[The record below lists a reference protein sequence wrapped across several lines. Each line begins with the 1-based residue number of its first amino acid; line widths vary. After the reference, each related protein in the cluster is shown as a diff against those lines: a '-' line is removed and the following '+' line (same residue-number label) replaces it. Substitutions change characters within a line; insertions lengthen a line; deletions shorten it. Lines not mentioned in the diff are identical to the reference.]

1 MRLVAGLSVS
11 DLAFSFFIFFNYFY
25 QFVSGSPI
33 GNMPGFSTYC
43 QVSNADWGLGSE
55 FGNC

>member
-1 MRLVAGLSVS
+1 MRLVAGLSLS
-11 DLAFSFFIFFNYFY
+11 DVAFGIFMSFNYSY
-25 QFVSGSPI
+25 MLVSGSPI

-55 FGNC
+55 FGHG